1 MAWYLCEASDYF
13 MGIPYT
19 FKVEATSKAEALEK
33 AKCHPVL
40 KIHDVKR
47 DSIRV
52 VKKLQKRG

>member
-1 MAWYLCEASDYF
+1 MAWYLCEAADYF
-13 MGIPYT
+13 MGIPYN

-40 KIHDVKR
+40 KNHDVKR
-47 DSIRV
+47 DSIKV

>member
-33 AKCHPVL
+33 AKCHLVL